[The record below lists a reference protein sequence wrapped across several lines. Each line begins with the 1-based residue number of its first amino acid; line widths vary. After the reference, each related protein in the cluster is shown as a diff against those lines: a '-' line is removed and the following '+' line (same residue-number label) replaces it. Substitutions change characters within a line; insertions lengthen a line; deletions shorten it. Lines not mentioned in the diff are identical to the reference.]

1 MIVAALIAVA
11 ANGLWLFIAVIV
23 ILIGGS
29 AIIGIIRAM
38 VAVPIVS
45 VSGAVIR
52 FLTGQDPD
60 HPRPAPFTTEP
71 ENRVAGDTW

>member
-11 ANGLWLFIAVIV
+11 ANCPRSFLGVIV
-23 ILIGGS
+23 IGGS

-52 FLTGQDPD
+52 FL
-60 HPRPAPFTTEP
+60 PRPPPFTIEP